1 MLEAQSKDGREENRM
16 KEAQQDQCPH
26 GGHSGSE
33 QYDCQASQGRNSE
46 KRKQAGRRNML
57 HDGGAGKP
65 ANHESQEMEL
75 EIIGGMFLR
84 KSGHAV
90 LCKTD
95 DKAGNPYLR
104 AHIEELRRYAFQ

>member
-1 MLEAQSKDGREENRM
+1 MLEAQGKDGREENRM

-26 GGHSGSE
+26 EGNSGSQ
-33 QYDCQASQGRNSE
+33 QYDGQASQGRDSE

-65 ANHESQEMEL
+65 ANHESQEMQL

-95 DKAGNPYLR
+95 DKTGDTNLS
-104 AHIEELRRYAFQ
+104 AHIEELRHYAFQ